1 MNKIAQSQELNLRP
15 ATTKDIAAIHEL
27 LKSYSDRGNLLPRS
41 VEDLESNLADFW
53 VIDLSG
59 RVVACCAL
67 ELFPNR
73 LGEVRSLAV
82 NEASPKAGLGS
93 LLVNHLIEHARS
105 LNLSRLMALTYVPEF
120 FHKLGFRTV
129 PKATL
134 PEKVWGICV
143 KCYKF
148 YDCDEIA
155 VLLYL

>member
-1 MNKIAQSQELNLRP
+1 MNTTIQPGLADRRP
-15 ATTKDIAAIHEL
+15 ARAEDIDAIHVL
-27 LKSYSDRGNLLPRS
+27 LKGYADKGNLLPRS
-41 VEDLESNLADFW
+41 IRDIETNLADFR
-53 VIDLSG
+53 VIERGG
-59 RVVACCAL
+59 RILACGAL
-67 ELFPNR
+67 ELFPNN

-82 NEASPKAGLGS
+82 DETCGRAGLGT
-93 LLVNHLIEHARS
+93 LLVTGLIDEARTRG
-105 LNLSRLMALTYVPEF
+105 LSRLMALTYVPTF
-120 FHKLGFRTV
+120 FHKLEFRTV

>member
-1 MNKIAQSQELNLRP
+1 MKTTVHTHLPNRRP
-15 ATTKDIAAIHEL
+15 ATMEDVSAIYNL
-27 LKSYSDRGNLLPRS
+27 LRSYADKGNLLPRS
-41 VEDLESNLADFW
+41 AQDIEINLADFR
-53 VIDLSG
+53 VIEHDG
-59 RVVACCAL
+59 RILACGAL
-67 ELFPNR
+67 ELFPND

-82 NEASPKAGLGS
+82 DETYGRGGLGTQ
-93 LLVNHLIEHARS
+93 LVRGLIDEARARG
-105 LNLSRLMALTYVPEF
+105 LIRLMALTYVPAF
-120 FHKLGFRTV
+120 FHQLEFRTV